1 MSRIGQEPVIIEEGV
16 QVKIEGNVVT
26 VSGDGKETALT
37 LPEKLKVE
45 VKENQVLVSR
55 IDESKEAKA
64 LHGTY
69 RALIA
74 NAVKGIKEGFEKKL
88 ELVGVGYRARMEGT
102 TLEMSLGWN
111 HPVKIESP
119 EGITIEVPE
128 ETKVVLKG
136 HDKQKIGGFAA
147 KIRAIRKPEPYK
159 GKGIRYEGE
168 YVRKKSS
175 KSSVGA

>member
-1 MSRIGQEPVIIEEGV
+1 MSRIGKEPVTIEEGV
-16 QVKIEGNVVT
+16 QIKIEGNVVT
-26 VSGDGKETALT
+26 VYDDGKETVLT

-45 VKENQVLVSR
+45 IKENQVLVSR
-55 IDESKEAKA
+55 IDETKEAKA

-74 NAVKGIKEGFEKKL
+74 NAVEGIKNGFEKRL

-102 TLEMSLGWN
+102 TLVMSLGWN
-111 HPVKIESP
+111 HPVKVESP

-136 HDKQKIGGFAA
+136 HDKQKIGGLAA

-175 KSSVGA
+175 KSGVGA

>member
-1 MSRIGQEPVIIEEGV
+1 MSRIGQEPVTIEEGV

-26 VSGDGKETALT
+26 VSANDKETVLT

-45 VKENQVLVSR
+45 IKEDQIFVSK
-55 IDESKEAKA
+55 IDESKEAKS

-69 RALIA
+69 RVLIA
-74 NAVKGIKEGFEKKL
+74 NAVKGIKEGFEKRL

-102 TLEMSLGWN
+102 TLVMSLGWN

-119 EGITIEVPE
+119 EDITIEVPE
-128 ETKVVLKG
+128 ETKIVLKG
-136 HDKQKIGGFAA
+136 YDKQRVGEFAA

>member
-1 MSRIGQEPVIIEEGV
+1 MSRIGQEPVTIEEGV
-16 QVKIEGNVVT
+16 QVKIEGNTVT
-26 VSGDGKETALT
+26 VSGDGKETVLT

-45 VKENQVLVSR
+45 IKENQVLVSR
-55 IDESKEAKA
+55 IDESKEGKA

-74 NAVKGIKEGFEKKL
+74 NAIEGIKNGFEKRL

-102 TLEMSLGWN
+102 TLVMSLGWN
-111 HPVKIESP
+111 HPVKVESP

-136 HDKQKIGGFAA
+136 HDKQKIGGLAA

-175 KSSVGA
+175 KSGVGA